1 MGALK
6 NLSLTVLGAALIA
19 LGAGNQARAASLT
32 FTEIKDAGET
42 LNTASTVRSGVTKI
56 SGEIARIGDVDLYK
70 ISLLAG
76 LFRAS
81 TVGGTAADTQLFLFD
96 SVGKGVFGNDDDG
109 DFLQSTVSGNLSAGI
124 YYLAVTAFNSDP
136 FSDLGPIFPDNID
149 MGGEAMWGATGL
161 GGEGIL
167 SSWAPTPVA
176 ETQQTGDYTV
186 FLSSEPVPEPV
197 TVLGSLVGF
206 GFLGAGRSRQRRQ
219 QPQKAKN
226 ISANWLP
233 SRVDKGRDFFQGM
246 PSPLLWV
253 RRGG

>member
-19 LGAGNQARAASLT
+19 LGSGNQARAASIT

-42 LNTASTVRSGVTKI
+42 LSTASTVGANVSKI
-56 SGEIARIGDVDLYK
+56 SGQIASIGDVDLYR

-81 TVGGTAADTQLFLFD
+81 TVGGTEADTQLFLFD
-96 SVGKGVFGNDDDG
+96 SAGKGVFGNDDDG
-109 DFLQSTVSGNLSAGI
+109 YFMQSTISGSVSAGI

-136 FSDLGPIFPDNID
+136 LSNLGLIFPDTIYYMEENGVWGPTGP
-149 MGGEAMWGATGL
+149 GGA
-161 GGEGIL
+161 GIL
-167 SSWAPTPVA
+167 SGWAPTPVS

-186 FLSSEPVPEPV
+186 FLANETAAETAAEPVPEPV

-206 GFLGAGRSRQRRQ
+206 GFLGAGRARLRRQ
-219 QPQKAKN
+219 QQQKAKN
-226 ISANWLP
+226 ISGN
-233 SRVDKGRDFFQGM
+233 
-246 PSPLLWV
+246 
-253 RRGG
+253 